1 VFTVGLRAFP
11 ADWLMLRASAAT
23 GQSPPD
29 MTHLQEQLFVANNPS
44 IYPYTDPKRGGRQ
57 LVADGSFLW
66 GRSGWHDIGQEK
78 GLTRSFG
85 VVFNPS
91 GRSGP
96 RLSVD
101 VSRVEIRDEIGLSGL
116 SAQQVIDAEEIYPN
130 RVVREPLSAADAAL
144 GYTAGR
150 VTALYTGLGNV
161 GRTDA
166 ETVDAQLDWTLPP
179 VLDGET
185 RLYGAATWQPTL
197 RTRRRPDTPW
207 LDRVGYRDGPLAWR
221 GNAGV
226 QWEHG
231 PLLMDLNVQYL
242 GRSSP
247 LWSAYSMI
255 IQTTSRNQGRTYI
268 PSRAYLDLTA
278 RRRFDFATDHGL
290 RSLDV
295 RLAVQNLLD
304 TSPPIVAD
312 PNHMGYDYRGDP
324 RRRRFELSLSGHF

>member
-1 VFTVGLRAFP
+1 
-11 ADWLMLRASAAT
+11 
-23 GQSPPD
+23 
-29 MTHLQEQLFVANNPS
+29 
-44 IYPYTDPKRGGRQ
+44 
-57 LVADGSFLW
+57 
-66 GRSGWHDIGQEK
+66 
-78 GLTRSFG
+78 
-85 VVFNPS
+85 
-91 GRSGP
+91 
-96 RLSVD
+96 
-101 VSRVEIRDEIGLSGL
+101 VSRVEIRGEIGLTLL
-116 SAQQVIDAEEIYPN
+116 SAQQVLNAEEQYPN

-161 GRTDA
+161 GRTEA

-179 VLDGET
+179 VLDGDT

-207 LDRVGYRDGPLAWR
+207 LDRVGHRDGPLAWR
-221 GNAGV
+221 GDAGV
-226 QWEHG
+226 QWERG
-231 PLLMDLNVQYL
+231 PLLVDLNVQYL

-247 LWSAYSMI
+247 LWSAYSGI

-278 RRRFDFATDHGL
+278 RRRFDFRADHGL
-290 RSLDV
+290 RSFDV
-295 RLAVQNLLD
+295 RLAVQNLFD

-324 RRRRFELSLSGHF
+324 RRRRFELSLAGRF